1 MFSNIFFLAL
11 GSWFIYKNYMK
22 ILYFI
27 NKLYTTYI
35 DFRKEYITNYY
46 KYISKKFI
54 PDSNY
59 LIYEY
64 SINDKVYKIIT
75 TEDKL
80 NKNPYKIENIKNKST
95 KINTN
100 IQSDDK
106 IILAELIDKNGNIIN
121 CTDDI
126 KSISGPLGNFYEDT
140 TNELTIKSLKLYLNM
155 KYSNFCYDRLMIMY
169 SDGNEE
175 NLLSLLK

>member
-1 MFSNIFFLAL
+1 
-11 GSWFIYKNYMK
+11 
-22 ILYFI
+22 
-27 NKLYTTYI
+27 
-35 DFRKEYITNYY
+35 
-46 KYISKKFI
+46 
-54 PDSNY
+54 
-59 LIYEY
+59 
-64 SINDKVYKIIT
+64 KIIT